1 MSSNTF
7 STPAKAIITVL
18 TIALL
23 VTGYIAFM
31 KEKGTSGNEDNS
43 ENAKKTSASMV
54 LPRSQDTQSPNED
67 GTTLVSATTVN
78 NCVTAYENH
87 PKKFTQHATSQTLKG
102 FSINVDAIRSTLLD
116 NPGIKYLHIA
126 LGVHPDHLANSS
138 AQQDFTIFVSG
149 LKSDFSYIVKDTVS
163 DEPYFYEYV
172 KPCPTNCPKPGGR

>member
-7 STPAKAIITVL
+7 SAPAKAIITVL

-31 KEKGTSGNEDNS
+31 KQKGTSGEDNS
-43 ENAKKTSASMV
+43 DNAQKTSAS
-54 LPRSQDTQSPNED
+54 LIQPRSLDTKSLTED

-78 NCVTAYENH
+78 NCVAAYESH

-102 FSINVDAIRSTLLD
+102 FSINVDAIRATLLD
-116 NPGIKYLHIA
+116 DPGIKYLHIA
-126 LGVHPDHLANSS
+126 LGVHPDHLANAS

-149 LKSDFSYIVKDTVS
+149 LKSDYTYIVKDTVS

-172 KPCPTNCPKPGGR
+172 KPCPTNCPKPPSR